1 MPHAKHGGRGVC
13 ALAVAGSKFD
23 GTGFE
28 KLHIVQTQVAEVFGD
43 GSTGAG
49 RKGLSDRGTGDAVL
63 FLGEPEPTA
72 GDLDWTEERFEGLGI
87 SVTLGEDLRK
97 PACSEK
103 SSVKCYIRSD
113 YMAHSSHIIFMSLY
127 VLQVQCNGVLSGV
140 CLVYIADTVGGQ
152 VDLPILLIW
161 QLVLSEGG
169 PVVSLVV

>member
-28 KLHIVQTQVAEVFGD
+28 KLHIVQTQVAEVVGD

-72 GDLDWTEERFEGLGI
+72 GDLDLTEERFEGLGI
-87 SVTLGEDLRK
+87 RVTLGEDLRK
-97 PACSEK
+97 PACSGK
-103 SSVKCYIRSD
+103 SSVECYIRRG
-113 YMAHSSHIIFMSLY
+113 AWLTP
-127 VLQVQCNGVLSGV
+127 L
-140 CLVYIADTVGGQ
+140 T
-152 VDLPILLIW
+152 
-161 QLVLSEGG
+161 
-169 PVVSLVV
+169 